1 MKDGNYFDLDVPKP
15 DFFAVKLSSEFRNY
29 LSSLTP
35 EKESVGV
42 LDYDRNYGDIHI
54 LIEVMED
61 VYAIYLKDY
70 NFGHIKPLGECIY
83 EVKCKNN
90 VSNYER
96 NLYAVVLPDLI
107 KKISDG
113 EIDMDKELYD
123 YYHIL
128 PDAPFD
134 DSRISDRVTVSEAA
148 KILGVSD
155 SRVKKMVADRV
166 LDGYKRE
173 SRVYLSKLDVEQ
185 RKEYIEKHGKPTKN
199 NLRKSGDSI

>member
-113 EIDMDKELYD
+113 EIDMDK
-123 YYHIL
+123 
-128 PDAPFD
+128 
-134 DSRISDRVTVSEAA
+134 
-148 KILGVSD
+148 
-155 SRVKKMVADRV
+155 VALR
-166 LDGYKRE
+166 DGAGFTP
-173 SRVYLSKLDVEQ
+173 STLSKLSNNKPVSMNILAKICEFLECNIGDIVD
-185 RKEYIEKHGKPTKN
+185 YIPSKPSK
-199 NLRKSGDSI
+199 K